1 VVAVERIDEGV
12 GDQLRIGFEK
22 ASLAQVIGFLCKL
35 ALSLDCR
42 QNNAN

>member
-1 VVAVERIDEGV
+1 MHARNEQRWLV

-42 QNNAN
+42 QNNAT